1 VPKAEKDQ
9 GPLDAAEAVE
19 MLQEEEESAA
29 EKRGRQAERAADRKG
44 YPDDAGTPQQVKRGG
59 DTAYAVQRLID
70 DGEGLLGHPPHVV
83 AGAMYGVDKEYLT
96 ADEARKLVEQWLD
109 SPADPVEAVEA

>member
-1 VPKAEKDQ
+1 MARAEKDSEA
-9 GPLDAAEAVE
+9 PDAAEAVE
-19 MLQEEEESAA
+19 QLQEEEEAAA
-29 EKRGRQAERAADRKG
+29 EKRGRQAERASERKG

-59 DTAYAVQRLID
+59 ETAYAVKRLVD

-96 ADEARKLVEQWLD
+96 VAEAGKLIDKWLE
-109 SPADPVEAVEA
+109 SPADPVAAVEG